1 MSFVSQLS
9 GLKGRW
15 SWRRFERATRHPEEV
30 QTSLL
35 LRILKANRDTAYGR
49 EHGFFGDAVGG
60 RFPGRRAHH

>member
-15 SWRRFERATRHPEEV
+15 SWSRFERATRHPEEV
-30 QTSLL
+30 QTKPSST
-35 LRILKANRDTAYGR
+35 DFESQPG
-49 EHGFFGDAVGG
+49 HGVRQGTRFFGDAVGG